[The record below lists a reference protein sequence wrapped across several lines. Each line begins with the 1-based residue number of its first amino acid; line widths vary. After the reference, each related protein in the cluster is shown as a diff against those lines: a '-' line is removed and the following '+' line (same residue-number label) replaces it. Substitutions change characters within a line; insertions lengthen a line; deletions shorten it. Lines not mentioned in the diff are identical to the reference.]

1 MREERIKIQIIFIG
15 KPQWEA
21 GWPHFGFDNEDLKNQ
36 IIDNLME
43 QFSDVDFAVSIM
55 IMANDKKLLH
65 QVKNEINDVDGVI
78 IFTIGHYGEPAI
90 VEAGIEL
97 VSSGKLTIL
106 ANYIYGGDH
115 TFTKIHATI
124 KDKKLP
130 VYSISSQN
138 IEDFNKPISVLI
150 NLLKL
155 RGKKIL
161 VYASDSTKI
170 NWDVILSLVGPER
183 KEIMKKY
190 PEFMDQI
197 SKITSDKTFEFYTDT
212 VGLDQAHQWR
222 KDEEKYQSN
231 LKSIFG
237 IEMKKEE
244 PDDIIKYFNE
254 VDKDEAKK
262 VAEKWIRNAL
272 EVEPTQKTILNS
284 AKLYLAF
291 KELLKEKNYDIFAPD
306 CGTFLI
312 TGKLPAYPCMAFFEL
327 SNEGIYGICESD
339 MDSAISYLFGLYIT
353 DRPGFVSNH
362 TLDTVNNQITYM
374 HCVSP
379 HKLYGLDGPYAD
391 YDIVY
396 HGETSYLGAC
406 PRVKFPIGEIV
417 TTIKISVF
425 EKKIAIRTGK
435 IIDNII
441 DKKGCVSKM
450 LVSGNVKEIMQNYNW
465 DTFGWHRVT
474 FIGDW
479 KDNFIIGAKLLGLEI
494 YEEDK

>member
-1 MREERIKIQIIFIG
+1 MKDEKIKVQVVFIG
-15 KPQWEA
+15 KPKWEA
-21 GWPHFGFDNEDLKNQ
+21 GWPHFGYDNEELQNR
-36 IIDNLME
+36 ILNTLFE
-43 QFSDVDFAVSIM
+43 AFPDVDFIVSKM
-55 IMANDKKLLH
+55 IMENDPILLNE
-65 QVKNEINDVDGVI
+65 VKNDSNNVDGVI

-97 VSSGKLTIL
+97 ATSGKLTIL

-115 TFTKIHATI
+115 TFTKIYANI
-124 KDKKLP
+124 KERNLP
-130 VYSISSQN
+130 VYPISSQN
-138 IEDFNKPISVLI
+138 VEDFNKPISVLV

-155 RGKKIL
+155 RGKKLL

-170 NWDVILSLVGPER
+170 NWDVILGLVSPER
-183 KEIMKKY
+183 KQIMKNY
-190 PEFMDQI
+190 PEFMEQI
-197 SKITSDKTFEFYTDT
+197 SKMTSDKSFEFYTDV

-222 KDEEKYQSN
+222 KDEGKYRAN
-231 LKSIFG
+231 LKDILNF
-237 IEMKKEE
+237 EMIKEE
-244 PDDIIKYFNE
+244 PDDILKYYRE
-254 VDKDEAKK
+254 VDENEAKK
-262 VAEKWIRNAL
+262 IMEKWIKNAN
-272 EVEPTQKTILNS
+272 EVEPTEKTILNS

-291 KELLKEKNYDIFAPD
+291 KKLLNEKNFDIFAPD

-312 TGKLPAYPCMAFFEL
+312 TGKIPAYPCMAFFEL

-339 MDSAISYLFGLYIT
+339 MDSTISYVFGLYIT
-353 DRPGFVSNH
+353 NRPGFVSNH

-379 HKLYGLDGPYAD
+379 HKLYGLDGPPAD

-396 HGETSYLGAC
+396 HGETAYLGAC

-435 IIDNII
+435 IIDNIV

-450 LVSGNVKEIMQNYNW
+450 LVESNVQKIMENYDW
-465 DTFGWHRVT
+465 DTFGWHRVS

-479 KDNFIIGAKLLGLEI
+479 KENFIIGARLLGLDI
-494 YEEDK
+494 YEEDI